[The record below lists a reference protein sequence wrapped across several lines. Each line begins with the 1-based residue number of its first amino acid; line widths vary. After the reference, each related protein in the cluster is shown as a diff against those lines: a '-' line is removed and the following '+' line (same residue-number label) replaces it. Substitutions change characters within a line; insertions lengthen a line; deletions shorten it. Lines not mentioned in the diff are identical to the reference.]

1 MSEEEVSKTQIGN
14 ATTLSQTI
22 SSIED
27 NQLRLTLETLLT
39 GYVDGYMTGIGIKG
53 GKNGV

>member
-1 MSEEEVSKTQIGN
+1 MSEEVSKAQIGN
-14 ATTLSQTI
+14 ATTLSRTI

-39 GYVDGYMTGIGIKG
+39 GYVDGYMAGTGIKG
-53 GKNGV
+53 GNNGV

>member
-22 SSIED
+22 SSIAD
-27 NQLRLTLETLLT
+27 NELRLTLETLLT
-39 GYVDGYMTGIGIKG
+39 GYVDGYMAGTGIKG
-53 GKNGV
+53 GNNGV